1 MDGSRISRRHWTRQ
15 SILLG
20 DDGVKT
26 LEDMVQDWGGFER
39 LVAELH
45 DTGTVTVEHDVI
57 LTGRSG
63 APRQIDVLVRHRE
76 GFYEHLI
83 VVECKYRNS
92 PVERIHV
99 DALTT
104 TVREVG
110 ASRGVIFSTR
120 GFQSG
125 AITQAAHDNISLYQ
139 IREPTDLEWGLP
151 GRHLDLWLQT
161 ISIAIG
167 ELTFPGAL
175 AAGALPANNNLDI
188 RLGFEGPGIP
198 VVVDGLDVK
207 TVEELLER
215 LARESARNAYA
226 AQRIDFGDGE
236 FKGVH
241 RARFHVSFA
250 PATPVERPHEGGKLL
265 FPRIEFDV
273 GLRIDQSRIQI
284 DRAERYAFVLAVE
297 DCVKKVVQTASR
309 GTDEDRTVIH
319 EHSPRPADREDVF
332 QNGTIAVMWL
342 EGFAPF
348 TEFASMPKADG
359 AGRSLSLKS
368 DLPLVKRDRRTNRS
382 SRSLK
387 PTIRGRST

>member
-125 AITQAAHDNISLYQ
+125 AITQAAHDNIA
-139 IREPTDLEWGLP
+139 LP
-151 GRHLDLWLQT
+151 DQGADGSRMGAARSPSRSVASDHLD
-161 ISIAIG
+161 
-167 ELTFPGAL
+167 
-175 AAGALPANNNLDI
+175 
-188 RLGFEGPGIP
+188 
-198 VVVDGLDVK
+198 
-207 TVEELLER
+207 
-215 LARESARNAYA
+215 
-226 AQRIDFGDGE
+226 
-236 FKGVH
+236 
-241 RARFHVSFA
+241 
-250 PATPVERPHEGGKLL
+250 
-265 FPRIEFDV
+265 
-273 GLRIDQSRIQI
+273 
-284 DRAERYAFVLAVE
+284 RY
-297 DCVKKVVQTASR
+297 R
-309 GTDEDRTVIH
+309 GTDLSRR
-319 EHSPRPADREDVF
+319 PGGWRPAGEQQSGHQAR
-332 QNGTIAVMWL
+332 I
-342 EGFAPF
+342 
-348 TEFASMPKADG
+348 
-359 AGRSLSLKS
+359 
-368 DLPLVKRDRRTNRS
+368 
-382 SRSLK
+382 
-387 PTIRGRST
+387 